1 MRSPLIILMFLALV
15 VFSYSTSVGQI
26 EAQVT
31 VNMEKIPG
39 SARDLLQNFGSDIQ
53 TYINSNKWTS
63 DDLGNEK
70 IQCSITIF
78 FVSVNGDNSYSAQFF
93 LGSQRPVYKSQKNT
107 AMLRIFD
114 DTWNF
119 VYVKNQPLY
128 KDETRFDPLTSFI
141 NFYMFLVLGYDF
153 DSYNPPLSGTPYFQK
168 AVTICSQAPP
178 SIKGW
183 DRSASTYSK
192 FSFVEELLNAKYRS
206 IREGMFSYHFK
217 GIDYLASKPAEGQK
231 NIIAFLQKVADFRKS
246 VNPRSLVVKAFFDT
260 KYQELA
266 EIFRDY
272 QDKSVL
278 LLLCTIDPAHESTY
292 RDLKK

>member
-1 MRSPLIILMFLALV
+1 MFLTLV
-15 VFSYSTSVGQI
+15 VFSYSTSLGQI

-39 SARDLLQNFGSDIQ
+39 SSRDLLQNFGSDIQ

-78 FVSVNGDNSYSAQFF
+78 FVSVSGDNSYSAQFF
-93 LGSQRPVYKSQKNT
+93 LGSQRPVYKSQKKT
-107 AMLRIFD
+107 AMVRIFD
-114 DTWNF
+114 DTWDF
-119 VYVKNQPLY
+119 AYVKNQPFY

-141 NFYMFLVLGYDF
+141 NFYMYLVLGYDF

-168 AVTICSQAPP
+168 ALTICNQAPT

-183 DRSASTYSK
+183 DRSASQYSK
-192 FSFVEELLNAKYRS
+192 FSFVEELLNAKYQA
-206 IREGMFSYHFK
+206 IREGMFSYHYK
-217 GIDYLASKPAEGQK
+217 GIDYLAGKPAEGQK

-278 LLLCTIDPAHESTY
+278 QLLCTIDSAHESTY

>member
-1 MRSPLIILMFLALV
+1 
-15 VFSYSTSVGQI
+15 
-26 EAQVT
+26 
-31 VNMEKIPG
+31 MEKIPG
-39 SARDLLQNFGSDIQ
+39 SSRDLLQNFGSDIQ

-63 DDLGNEK
+63 DDIGNEK
-70 IQCSITIF
+70 IQCSITVF

-114 DTWNF
+114 DTWDF
-119 VYVKNQPLY
+119 VYVKNQPFY
-128 KDETRFDPLTSFI
+128 KDETRFDQLTSFI
-141 NFYMFLVLGYDF
+141 NFYMYLVLGYDF
-153 DSYNPPLSGTPYFQK
+153 DSYNPPLAGTPYFQQ
-168 AVTICSQAPP
+168 AVSICNQAPP

-192 FSFVEELLNAKYRS
+192 FSFVEELLNEKYRP
-206 IREGMFSYHFK
+206 IREGMYSYNYK
-217 GIDYLASKPAEGQK
+217 GIDYLAGKPVEGQK
-231 NIIAFLQKVADFRKS
+231 NIIAFLQKVADFKKS

-266 EIFRDY
+266 EIFRNN
-272 QDKSVL
+272 QDNSVL
-278 LLLCTIDPAHESTY
+278 QLLCTIDSAHESTY

>member
-1 MRSPLIILMFLALV
+1 
-15 VFSYSTSVGQI
+15 
-26 EAQVT
+26 
-31 VNMEKIPG
+31 MEKIPG
-39 SARDLLQNFGSDIQ
+39 SSRDLLQNFGSDIQ

-119 VYVKNQPLY
+119 VYVKNQPFY

-141 NFYMFLVLGYDF
+141 NFYMSLVLGYDF

-168 AVTICSQAPP
+168 AVTICNQAP
-178 SIKGW
+178 SSTKGW
-183 DRSASTYSK
+183 DRNASTYSK
-192 FSFVEELLNAKYRS
+192 FSFVEELLNAKYRA

-217 GIDYLASKPAEGQK
+217 GIDYLGSKPAEGEK
-231 NIIAFLQKVADFRKS
+231 NIIAFLQKVADFKKS